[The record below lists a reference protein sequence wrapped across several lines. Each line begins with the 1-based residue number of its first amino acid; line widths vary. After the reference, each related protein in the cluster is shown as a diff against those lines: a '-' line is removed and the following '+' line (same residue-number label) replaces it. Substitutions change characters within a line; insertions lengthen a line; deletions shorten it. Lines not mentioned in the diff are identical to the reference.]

1 MMAPNSIAFL
11 YSSYGVSLEE
21 NMMSSPVIPT
31 FSLKINSAIEE
42 QSAPIPISFIIFI
55 MYGFGVAFTAKYC
68 LNPGA
73 QLKASKN
80 ARMLSII
87 PFAS

>member
-1 MMAPNSIAFL
+1 
-11 YSSYGVSLEE
+11 
-21 NMMSSPVIPT
+21 MMSSPVIPT
-31 FSLKINSAIEE
+31 FSLKISSAIEE

-55 MYGFGVAFTAKYC
+55 IYGFGVAFTAKYC

-80 ARMLSII
+80 ARILSII